1 MVYKAILELPYD
13 RLKAYDHLLE
23 TTPNATDLMK
33 EVNVLSFRAIAF
45 PETDAKIYVE
55 LVIDPDTAT
64 RVDCSLFVNGEEAV
78 TPESS
83 YGSYWHDW
91 EFQVGDD
98 QYTLYVEPFGSRK

>member
-1 MVYKAILELPYD
+1 MVYKTTLKMPFD
-13 RLKAYDHLLE
+13 RLKAYNHLLE

-45 PETDAKIYVE
+45 PVTDAKIYVE

-64 RVDCSLFVNGEEAV
+64 RVDCSLFINGQEAT
-78 TPESS
+78 TPVSS

-91 EFQVGDD
+91 TFTVGDD
-98 QYTLYVEPFGSRK
+98 QYILCVEPFGGAD